1 MQNMN
6 KFRLWQTVKTL
17 FHLGWITVA
26 LVTSLILYQPAMS
39 VAPGGCSVPDGVCTT
54 SIDV

>member
-1 MQNMN
+1 MKNIS
-6 KFRLWQTVKTL
+6 KTRLWQTVTTL
-17 FHLGWITVA
+17 LSLGWLTA
-26 LVTSLILYQPAMS
+26 ALILVDPGMP